1 MDKRKIR
8 DYAISYSF
16 LLPFAVFFIVFT
28 LIPIGYVFYLSV
40 HDGNFL
46 QAKFDWAGMK
56 NFKDVLI
63 TPDFQGAFKNTF
75 IYMLIEVPVS
85 QFLGIFFALLIR
97 KKTRFSHA
105 CEIIFFLPMLISM
118 VVASVLI
125 SYIISNNGPLNLL
138 IQFFGMQPINWL
150 NGKFSAKMAVM
161 MLDLCK
167 GGTFIIFVEMSS
179 MRSLPADCLESARI
193 DGANAMQEA
202 VFVVLPLIR
211 NAIILCVTMN
221 TIWQF
226 QIFESVYMLT
236 NGGPLGA
243 TQTVIY
249 EIYQYSFKYYRV
261 GFGAAASL
269 VFLLV
274 ILVIYGLENLLLR
287 EKETGK
293 RRGRHE

>member
-97 KKTRFSHA
+97 ICQEHTCTRCS
-105 CEIIFFLPMLISM
+105 
-118 VVASVLI
+118 
-125 SYIISNNGPLNLL
+125 
-138 IQFFGMQPINWL
+138 
-150 NGKFSAKMAVM
+150 
-161 MLDLCK
+161 
-167 GGTFIIFVEMSS
+167 
-179 MRSLPADCLESARI
+179 
-193 DGANAMQEA
+193 
-202 VFVVLPLIR
+202 
-211 NAIILCVTMN
+211 
-221 TIWQF
+221 
-226 QIFESVYMLT
+226 
-236 NGGPLGA
+236 
-243 TQTVIY
+243 
-249 EIYQYSFKYYRV
+249 
-261 GFGAAASL
+261 
-269 VFLLV
+269 
-274 ILVIYGLENLLLR
+274 
-287 EKETGK
+287 
-293 RRGRHE
+293 